1 METIHTIE
9 AKALVEL
16 QKKDTALAALTARA
30 AEVPVKITALRKIF
44 EEKKL
49 AMSSARQALT
59 ALQAKKKGIE
69 LNIAA
74 AEEGVRKHQR
84 ELNQVKDNNVFK
96 ALLSE
101 IEHDKKVKD
110 DLETEELG
118 VLEEID
124 QAAAQDKIIQGEVK
138 LIEGTLNA
146 EISALEAEGHKLSHD
161 LELAN
166 AERAAAAA
174 AITPDLVEKYEAI
187 RSGRGSL
194 AIAEAHEDPS
204 NGKLSCGGCHMS
216 MTPQKMLDLKKH
228 DTLTVCGDCRRLM
241 YLEKTIYGD
250 KDAQPKI

>member
-9 AKALVEL
+9 AKALVDL

-30 AEVPVKITALRKIF
+30 AEAPAKIAALRKTF
-44 EEKKL
+44 EVKKL
-49 AMSSARQALT
+49 AMNTARAALT
-59 ALQAKKKGIE
+59 ALQVKKKDVE
-69 LNIAA
+69 LSIAE
-74 AEEGVRKHQR
+74 AEESVRKHQR

-96 ALLSE
+96 ALLTE

-124 QAAAQDKIIQGEVK
+124 QASARDKIIQGEVK
-138 LIEGTLNA
+138 LMEGTLNT

-161 LELAN
+161 LELAT

-187 RSGRGSL
+187 RSGKGGV
-194 AIAEAHEDPS
+194 AIAPAHEDPS

-228 DTLTVCGDCRRLM
+228 DTLTVCSDCRRLM

>member
-16 QKKDTALAALTARA
+16 QKKDTALAALAARA
-30 AEVPVKITALRKIF
+30 AEVPVKIAALRKTF

-49 AMSSARQALT
+49 AMNTAKAALIG
-59 ALQAKKKGIE
+59 LQAKKKSIE
-69 LNIAA
+69 LKIGEAD
-74 AEEGVRKHQR
+74 EGVRKHQR
-84 ELNQVKDNNVFK
+84 ELNQITDNNVFK
-96 ALLSE
+96 ALLTE
-101 IEHDKKVKD
+101 IEHDKKLKD

-124 QAAAQDKIIQGEVK
+124 RAAAQDKTIQAEVK
-138 LIEGTLNA
+138 VIEGTLNA
-146 EISALEAEGHKLSHD
+146 EISALEAEGHKLAHER
-161 LELAN
+161 ELAE

-174 AITPDLVEKYEAI
+174 AITPELVEKYDSI
-187 RSGRGSL
+187 RTARGGVAL
-194 AIAEAHEDPS
+194 APAHEDPS

-228 DTLTVCGDCRRLM
+228 DTLTVCSDCRRLM

-250 KDAQPKI
+250 PDAQPKI

>member
-9 AKALVEL
+9 AKALVDL
-16 QKKDTALAALTARA
+16 QKKDTALAALTARV
-30 AEVPVKITALRKIF
+30 AEVPVKVAALRKTF
-44 EEKKL
+44 EAKKL
-49 AMSSARQALT
+49 AMNTARAALT
-59 ALQAKKKGIE
+59 ALQVKKKNVE
-69 LNIAA
+69 LSIAEA
-74 AEEGVRKHQR
+74 DESVRKHQR

-96 ALLSE
+96 ALLTE

-118 VLEEID
+118 LLEEID
-124 QAAAQDKIIQGEVK
+124 QAAAQDKLIQGEVK
-138 LIEGTLNA
+138 VIEGTLNT
-146 EISALEAEGHKLSHD
+146 EIAALEAEGHKLSHE
-161 LELAN
+161 LELAT

-174 AITPDLVEKYEAI
+174 AITPDLVDKYEAI
-187 RSGRGSL
+187 RAGKGSL
-194 AIAEAHEDPS
+194 AIAEAHEDPT

>member
-9 AKALVEL
+9 AKALVDL
-16 QKKDTALAALTARA
+16 QKKDTALAALAARA
-30 AEVPVKITALRKIF
+30 AAVPARIAALRKTF

-49 AMSSARQALT
+49 AMNAARAAFL

-74 AEEGVRKHQR
+74 AEESVRKHQR

-124 QAAAQDKIIQGEVK
+124 QASAQDKSIQNEVK
-138 LIEGTLNA
+138 AIEGTLNT
-146 EISALEAEGHKLSHD
+146 EIAVLEAEGHKLAHD
-161 LELAN
+161 MELAT
-166 AERAAAAA
+166 AERTAAAA

-187 RSGRGSL
+187 RAGKGSL

-228 DTLTVCGDCRRLM
+228 DTLTVCSDCRRLM